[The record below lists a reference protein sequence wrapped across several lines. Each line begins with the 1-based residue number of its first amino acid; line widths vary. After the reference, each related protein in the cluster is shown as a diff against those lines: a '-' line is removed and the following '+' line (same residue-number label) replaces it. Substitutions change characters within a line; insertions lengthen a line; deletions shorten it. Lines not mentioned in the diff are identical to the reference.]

1 MPFAN
6 DKESP
11 AAPPS
16 VPGLRYVLDAEPGIR
31 RVNGRKGFEYRG
43 ADGKRIR
50 DAETLARIKA
60 LVIPPAWTDVWICK
74 DARGHL
80 QATGRD
86 AKGRKQYRYH
96 NRWREHRD
104 ADKFDHMIEFA
115 AALPAIRR
123 RVRSDLALPG
133 LQRNK
138 VLAALVRLLET
149 TCFRI
154 GNERY
159 AEENDSFGLTTLRNR
174 HVHVAGDRIEF
185 QFRGKSGKYH
195 KASVE
200 DDRLARIIR
209 RCRDLPG
216 QALFEYLDDD
226 GKPQA
231 IGSQDVNDY
240 LKEIAGAEITA
251 KDFRTWAG
259 TVFVANELA
268 RREGPVGPSHMV
280 AAVRQA
286 AQRLGNTPAICKKSY
301 VHPRVLDPGTWAT
314 RRRAA
319 AARRSG
325 LRSDEAA
332 LLALLHRGRQRPTS
346 RAV

>member
-1 MPFAN
+1 MPN
-6 DKESP
+6 DVV
-11 AAPPS
+11 A
-16 VPGLRYVLDAEPGIR
+16 PGLRYTQDTEPGLR
-31 RVNGRKGFEYRG
+31 RENGRKGFQYTG
-43 ADGKRIR
+43 PDGKRVR
-50 DAETLARIKA
+50 DEETLARIKKLA
-60 LVIPPAWTDVWICK
+60 IPPAWTDVWICK

-86 AKGRKQYRYH
+86 VKGRKQYRYH
-96 NRWREHRD
+96 ERWRVHRD
-104 ADKFDHMIEFA
+104 ADKFDRMIEFA
-115 AALPAIRR
+115 AALPKIRR
-123 RVRSDLALPG
+123 RVRDDLALQG

-138 VLAALVRLLET
+138 VLAAIVRLLET

-174 HVHVAGDRIEF
+174 HVRVAGGRVEF

-200 DDRLARIIR
+200 DERLARIIR

-216 QALFEYLDDD
+216 QALFEYLDDE
-226 GKPQA
+226 GKPQS
-231 IGSQDVNDY
+231 IGSSDVNDY
-240 LKEIAGAEITA
+240 LKDISGADISA

-286 AQRLGNTPAICKKSY
+286 AMRLGNTPAICRKSY
-301 VHPRVLDPGTWAT
+301 VHPRMLDPETWAQ
-314 RRRAA
+314 RSRRSAPRRA
-319 AARRSG
+319 G
-325 LRSDEAA
+325 LRTEECAV
-332 LLALLHRGRQRPTS
+332 LALLRRSRPRPTL
-346 RAV
+346 RAT